1 MEASLGKKAGTMQ
14 FRIRLNPANPCQIL
28 RKEAITM
35 QWENLAAPDFA
46 AAVKETQEVCLLPLP
61 CIEKHGGH
69 LPLGTDLF
77 IGMEIARRAAEIEP
91 AIVFPPFYLTQILE
105 AKHQPGAI
113 AIGGHLMLQL
123 LEAVCDEIGRN
134 GLSKIILVVSHGGNR
149 FLAPFFVQTLLETR
163 KDYMVYMA
171 QSLWDP
177 GLADLEHELMESEF
191 DHHGGEME
199 TSVILAIHPELVKMD
214 RVDES
219 SGQRLDRLQHRRA
232 YCRGKR
238 PRSVGTPTSP
248 ITTRATRARP
258 RRRRGSAFSSTLPSA
273 WWRR

>member
-1 MEASLGKKAGTMQ
+1 
-14 FRIRLNPANPCQIL
+14 
-28 RKEAITM
+28 M
-35 QWENLAAPDFA
+35 QWENLTAPDFA
-46 AAVKETQEVCLLPLP
+46 AAVKETQGVCLLPLP

-69 LPLGTDLF
+69 LPLGTDMF

-123 LEAVCDEIGRN
+123 LESVCDEIGRN
-134 GLSKIILVVSHGGNR
+134 GLKKIILVVSHGGNR

-199 TSVILAIHPELVKMD
+199 TSAILAIHPELVKMD
-214 RVDES
+214 QVDES
-219 SGQRLDRLQHRRA
+219 SGQRLDRLQHLA
-232 YCRGKR
+232 GLL
-238 PRSVGTPTSP
+238 PGQGTPISWYANFP
-248 ITTRATRARP
+248 DHYAGDARP
-258 RRRRGSAFSSTLPSA
+258 ATAEKGERFLQYLAQRLVETIRAVKEDRAAPELYEEFFRRTRH
-273 WWRR
+273 